1 MAIDFEKEKAA
12 LPKVTNE
19 KMPEQK
25 LTFESGNE
33 MAAMAAAQINYHL
46 MGYFPITPS
55 TEVAQFLDAMKTRGE
70 HDIVLIPAD
79 GEHGSAGVCYG
90 AAAAGGRVFNA
101 TSANGFLY
109 MLEQLPVQSG
119 TRFPM
124 VLNLVTRAIS
134 GPLDIRGDHS
144 DLYYGLNIG
153 WPILLAKDPQAVY
166 DMNIIALR
174 LAEHKDVRLPV
185 MVAYDGFF
193 TSHQKRRVNYFAERK
208 TVQDFVGE
216 MPTQYIHALDPE
228 NPVTV
233 GPYMNDPDLI
243 NNNYQQSEAMYRAG
257 DIFKELA
264 AEYEKI
270 SGRKYE
276 TLDLYRMEDAEV
288 AVFLLNS
295 ASDAAKDVADK
306 LRAQGI
312 KAGVISPNI
321 IRPWPAEEIKAAC
334 KNLKAIL
341 IGERAD
347 SYGGHGANLTHELKA
362 SLQEIPGNSTIVV
375 SRVFGVGGKDF
386 YHDDAEAFFHLAIE
400 AAELGYAPKPFDYYG
415 QTPGNPDLIPKRV
428 LEPLHG
434 NAFKSGLIKVTPNE
448 ETGKLDVKIPPLR
461 ALTGKPKRIAPG
473 HGACPGCGIFPG
485 LEMFFK
491 GIEGDIVALFQTGC
505 AFVVTTGYPYSSH
518 KQSFVHNLFQNG
530 AATLSGMVEMFFEKK
545 RRGEIE
551 VSDDFTFVMVTG
563 DGGMDIGMGPAIG
576 TALRNHKMIILEYD
590 NEGYMNTGSQ
600 LSYSTPLGHMTST
613 SNVGKFQGGKAFH
626 HKDTAQIMAAT
637 NIPYVFTGTEA
648 FPQDLL
654 KKAAK
659 AQWYAQNV
667 GLVYGKILIACP
679 LNWKSPDEQG
689 ESIVGA
695 AVNSCFFPLYEIEQ
709 GITNITYDPEAKG
722 KRIEVKEWLGTM
734 GKTKHM
740 TKLEYS
746 DMLQAFSG
754 EVERRWTRLKAK
766 HENEYL

>member
-1 MAIDFEKEKAA
+1 MAIEYDKEK
-12 LPKVTNE
+12 VTLE
-19 KMPEQK
+19 LATQGTMPEQK

-109 MLEQLPVQSG
+109 MIEQLPVQSG

-153 WPILLAKDPQAVY
+153 WPILLARDPQAVY

-174 LAEHKDVRLPV
+174 VAEHVDVRLPV

-193 TSHQKRRVNYFAERK
+193 TSHQKRRVNYFADRK
-208 TVQDFVGE
+208 TVQEFVGA
-216 MPTQYIHALDPE
+216 MPSNFPHALDPN
-228 NPVTV
+228 NPITI

-257 DIFKELA
+257 EVFKQVAKEY
-264 AEYEKI
+264 AEI

-276 TLDLYRMEDAEV
+276 VLDLYHMEDAEV

-295 ASDAAKDVADK
+295 AAETAKDVADQ
-306 LRAQGI
+306 LRAKGI
-312 KAGVISPNI
+312 KAGVISPNM
-321 IRPWPAEEIKAAC
+321 IRPWPTKEIKEAC
-334 KNLKAIL
+334 KNVKAIM

-347 SYGGHGANLTHELKA
+347 SYGGYGGNLTHELKA
-362 SLQEIPGNSTIVV
+362 TLQEIKGNETVVV

-386 YHDDAEAFFHLAIE
+386 YHDDAEAFFALAIE
-400 AAELGYAPKPFDYYG
+400 AAELGYAPVPFDYFG
-415 QTPGNPDLIPKRV
+415 HTPGDPALAPKRV
-428 LEPLHG
+428 LAPLHG
-434 NAFKSGLIKVTPNE
+434 DAFKSGLIHVTPNE
-448 ETGKLDVKIPPLR
+448 QTGKLDVKIPPLR
-461 ALTGKPKRIAPG
+461 ALTGKPKHIAPG

-485 LEMFFK
+485 LELFFK
-491 GIEGDIVALFQTGC
+491 GIEGDIVVLFQTGC
-505 AFVVTTGYPYSSH
+505 AMVVTTGYPYSSH
-518 KQSFVHNLFQNG
+518 KQTYIHNLFQNG
-530 AATLSGMVEMFFEKK
+530 AATLSGVVEMFYERK

-551 VSDDFTFVMVTG
+551 VSDDFTFIMVTG

-600 LSYSTPLGHMTST
+600 LSYSTPIGHMTST
-613 SNVGKFQGGKAFH
+613 SNVGKAQGGKVFH

-659 AQWYAQNV
+659 AQWYAQHV
-667 GLVYGKILIACP
+667 GMVYGKILIACP
-679 LNWKSPDEQG
+679 LNWKSADEQG
-689 ESIVGA
+689 QSIVEA
-695 AVNSCFFPLYEIEQ
+695 AVNSCFFPLYEVEN
-709 GITNITYDPEAKG
+709 GITTITYDPEAKN
-722 KRIEVKEWLGTM
+722 KRIEVQEWLKTM

-740 TKLEYS
+740 IKPEYA
-746 DMLQAFSG
+746 DMLASFAD
-754 EVERRWTRLKAK
+754 EVERRWRRLKAK